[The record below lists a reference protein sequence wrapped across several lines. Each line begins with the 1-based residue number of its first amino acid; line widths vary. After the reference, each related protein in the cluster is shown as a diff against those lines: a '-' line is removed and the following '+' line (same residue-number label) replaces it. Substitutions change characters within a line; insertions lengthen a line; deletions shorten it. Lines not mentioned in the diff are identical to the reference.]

1 MGTDQLMRQMM
12 TLTILGA
19 VMLAAGVAS
28 APAYAAGD
36 AAAGQAL
43 FQKKCSIC
51 HAPVQGQNKIGP
63 SLWGVVGRK
72 AGTLDTYTYSDAM
85 KGANRTWDASTLD
98 VYLTNPRQTI
108 PGIKMIFP
116 GLPDKSDR
124 DNVIAYLSSLK

>member
-1 MGTDQLMRQMM
+1 MLTR
-12 TLTILGA
+12 TILLAATVAG
-19 VMLAAGVAS
+19 LAAG

-36 AAAGQAL
+36 VAAGQAL
-43 FQKKCSIC
+43 FQHKCAIC

-72 AGTLDTYTYSDAM
+72 AGSLDTYTYSDAM

-108 PGIKMIFP
+108 PGIKMIFA
-116 GLPDKSDR
+116 GLPDKPDR
-124 DNVIAYLSSLK
+124 DNVIAYLASLK